1 MKTFTT
7 INNTTICDLI
17 NDARWR
23 VIYAA
28 PGISIAAARSLIKF
42 VSKSKNKELE
52 ILLDLDPEVCRLGY
66 GEIEAIEIILKDG
79 INIRKCSGIRIGVI
93 ISDDKAYIFAPTPLL
108 VEEEPEIVSPNAISV
123 AYEQAKQLVYSIC
136 PPKQDEVI
144 TNTMEQ
150 LSLIDFEVEDLTPEI
165 GNTNITTKELEKVK
179 NELVICPPQKFDLA
193 RRLRVY
199 HSYVQFV
206 ELKLIGCN
214 IERHTITIPP
224 KLLNLT
230 KKQEDQE
237 RLKAT
242 YRLLGEKSKISGK
255 VIDEKVNNTRKKYVR
270 SLGPRFG
277 SVILRQKKDE
287 FLNEVNAA
295 RKELE
300 KFRKQ
305 AEKKLRDEFDK
316 CKKEL
321 IKILMPGVVK
331 NPPDDLIGSII
342 TSKPTIAQANQ
353 YLESVLETVIPS
365 AETFIKDMQLQCDF
379 KDITYEM
386 LKDYEFLE
394 SLKKAYPLIN
404 WPKPFEEFEVV
415 KEVD

>member
-1 MKTFTT
+1 M
-7 INNTTICDLI
+7 
-17 NDARWR
+17 
-23 VIYAA
+23 
-28 PGISIAAARSLIKF
+28 
-42 VSKSKNKELE
+42 
-52 ILLDLDPEVCRLGY
+52 
-66 GEIEAIEIILKDG
+66 
-79 INIRKCSGIRIGVI
+79 
-93 ISDDKAYIFAPTPLL
+93 
-108 VEEEPEIVSPNAISV
+108 
-123 AYEQAKQLVYSIC
+123 
-136 PPKQDEVI
+136 
-144 TNTMEQ
+144 
-150 LSLIDFEVEDLTPEI
+150 
-165 GNTNITTKELEKVK
+165 
-179 NELVICPPQKFDLA
+179 ICPPQKFDLA

-255 VIDEKVNNTRKKYVR
+255 VIDEKVNNIRKKYVR